1 MIPYTYMGIRVR
13 ASLIWARLVA
23 HKKRIRNG
31 VLYAVVALVFLG
43 VLYSALFG
51 PPGSYAKAE
60 TFVVSPGTSTAEVA
74 RELKAQGYV
83 KSRWAA
89 QLVLASKSGDEGVR
103 PGGYDVGK
111 YMDLWT
117 LSEIFTEPP
126 HLVFITIPESLRKEE
141 IGDILADELHW
152 DDEQKAEWDRVT
164 TVDAD
169 LTEGVYY
176 ADTYLIPGDQPPAAI
191 AARLRGRFADVFA
204 AYADQAREKGMDWN
218 TVLTLAS
225 LVDKEAGPNDKELV
239 AGILWNRV
247 KRGMPLQ
254 VDATLQYIRGNE
266 DDWWPTPRSADKY
279 IDSPFNT
286 YKYGGLP
293 PHPINNP
300 RESAVEAA
308 LNPTPTDCL
317 FYIHSNQQIY
327 CSVTYAGQKANVD
340 RYLR

>member
-1 MIPYTYMGIRVR
+1 MMM
-13 ASLIWARLVA
+13 

-31 VLYAVVALVFLG
+31 ALYCVVGLIILG
-43 VLYSALFG
+43 AIYSALFG

-60 TFVVSPGTSTAEVA
+60 TFVIEPGTSTAEVA
-74 RELKAQGYV
+74 HDLKEQGYV
-83 KSRWAA
+83 KSAWVA
-89 QLVLASKSGDEGVR
+89 QLVLSAKAGDGGVR

-117 LSEIFTEPP
+117 LSQIFVEPP
-126 HLVFITIPESLRKEE
+126 HLVFVTIPESVRKEE
-141 IGDILADELHW
+141 IGEILARELHW
-152 DDEQKAEWDRVT
+152 DSEEKQAWKGATEA
-164 TVDAD
+164 DAD
-169 LTEGVYY
+169 LSEGVYY
-176 ADTYLIPGDQPPAAI
+176 PDTYLIPGDQPPAAI

-204 AYADQAREKGMDWN
+204 PYADEAREKGMDWN
-218 TVLTLAS
+218 DVLTLAS
-225 LVDKEAGPNDKELV
+225 LIDKEAAADDKELV

-247 KRGMPLQ
+247 RRGMPLQ

-266 DDWWPTPRSADKY
+266 DDWWPTPRSSDKY

-286 YKYGGLP
+286 YMYGGLP

-300 RESAVEAA
+300 RESAVAAA

-317 FYIHSNQQIY
+317 FYIHANQQIH

-340 RYLR
+340 QYLR